1 MKIYA
6 DRVVIDDGESVI
18 ECDNV
23 VVDLGQDLAEVEFE
37 DAEFED
43 AEFEDENCDG
53 ACVWCEDD
61 ECPFRDGLVNDEDD
75 E

>member
-6 DRVVIDDGESVI
+6 DRVVIDDGETVI

-23 VVDLGQDLAEVEFE
+23 VVDLNEDEFSIDCE
-37 DAEFED
+37 DAED
-43 AEFEDENCDG
+43 AENCDG
-53 ACVWCEDD
+53 ACAWCDDD